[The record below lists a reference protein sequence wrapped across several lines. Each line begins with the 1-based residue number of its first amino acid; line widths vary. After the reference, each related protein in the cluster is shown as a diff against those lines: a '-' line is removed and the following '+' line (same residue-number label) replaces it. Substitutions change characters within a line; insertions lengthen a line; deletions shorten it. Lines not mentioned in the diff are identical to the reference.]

1 MGKVKKGEK
10 LKQERRRNVRIG
22 IKIKKEVKLI
32 MIVPRNESEF
42 GFKSNSR
49 SDNLRI

>member
-1 MGKVKKGEK
+1 MGKVKK
-10 LKQERRRNVRIG
+10 LKQERRRKVKIG

-32 MIVPRNESEF
+32 MTVPRNESEF
-42 GFKSNSR
+42 GFKSTSR